1 MKKSKRILIVVMIF
15 TFFLSG
21 CKFSTNSSISNR
33 EIVIWSHLND
43 SETRKLREIAEQW
56 AKSTGNKVKVHS
68 DKGDIYAYLQAVK
81 ADKEPDIVFGV
92 KQESLGSLYREN
104 LVEEVPSNII
114 NKENFAEVALNSVTY
129 DKKIFGIPISMTTY
143 ALYYNKEKVKAPPK
157 TLEELIDLGKKVGF
171 QYDINNI
178 YYSYTFLDAYGAEIF
193 NNIENKS
200 AVDNINL
207 GNEGAING
215 LKLLRD
221 MVQTY
226 KFMPNDK
233 QFNITKAKD
242 NFKNGSIGLY
252 IGEMWDIEDF
262 EKAKLNFG
270 VVPLPKINNKEAK
283 SIVITQVAL
292 VSSLSKHKEESW
304 SLMSYLTSKFTSI
317 ISKDDNK
324 LPVVLEDLNNDKF
337 KKDPVFGGF
346 VQQALNSSLTINRQE
361 MHGLLKASEYL
372 HLITNENVNPELYGK
387 LLTDVIKLEIIKQ
400 DFNKVE

>member
-1 MKKSKRILIVVMIF
+1 
-15 TFFLSG
+15 
-21 CKFSTNSSISNR
+21 
-33 EIVIWSHLND
+33 
-43 SETRKLREIAEQW
+43 
-56 AKSTGNKVKVHS
+56 
-68 DKGDIYAYLQAVK
+68 
-81 ADKEPDIVFGV
+81 
-92 KQESLGSLYREN
+92 
-104 LVEEVPSNII
+104 
-114 NKENFAEVALNSVTY
+114 
-129 DKKIFGIPISMTTY
+129 
-143 ALYYNKEKVKAPPK
+143 
-157 TLEELIDLGKKVGF
+157 
-171 QYDINNI
+171 
-178 YYSYTFLDAYGAEIF
+178 
-193 NNIENKS
+193 
-200 AVDNINL
+200 
-207 GNEGAING
+207 
-215 LKLLRD
+215 
-221 MVQTY
+221 
-226 KFMPNDK
+226 
-233 QFNITKAKD
+233 
-242 NFKNGSIGLY
+242 
-252 IGEMWDIEDF
+252 MWDIEDF